1 MVDWTLKKQHLSHS
15 LWVRIF
21 GIPNVARYA
30 QVLRTATFDQYTWAG
45 WKQKNMTMSLLTG
58 RDAFVAN
65 GLHKGRIFPKS
76 NFLLLLFC
84 VPLRSYEV
92 VLTKSFVLVWRRLR
106 CTWSHRDRSAGTEKA
121 FNAWRWRWSSS
132 QTEGWTH
139 VWSATLWNSHKKEQT
154 LGALYATPHTGKS
167 LHATSCAA
175 ASLPDQRESSMKGP
189 SRKWGQWYRAE
200 LKRYFR
206 SVGLVSLPVVSG
218 EVAAGT
224 EIPGGL
230 EEGTTTP
237 NATIRTSSALRWA
250 AMRATLMV
258 HSLWG
263 AKSRDGVHKPQL
275 WKRKEGVFKEEIEL
289 VSCAYQPNALLLG
302 QARPDHLEKC
312 SI

>member
-106 CTWSHRDRSAGTEKA
+106 CT
-121 FNAWRWRWSSS
+121 
-132 QTEGWTH
+132 
-139 VWSATLWNSHKKEQT
+139 
-154 LGALYATPHTGKS
+154 
-167 LHATSCAA
+167 
-175 ASLPDQRESSMKGP
+175 
-189 SRKWGQWYRAE
+189 
-200 LKRYFR
+200 
-206 SVGLVSLPVVSG
+206 
-218 EVAAGT
+218 
-224 EIPGGL
+224 
-230 EEGTTTP
+230 
-237 NATIRTSSALRWA
+237 
-250 AMRATLMV
+250 
-258 HSLWG
+258 
-263 AKSRDGVHKPQL
+263 
-275 WKRKEGVFKEEIEL
+275 
-289 VSCAYQPNALLLG
+289 
-302 QARPDHLEKC
+302 
-312 SI
+312 

>member
-139 VWSATLWNSHKKEQT
+139 VWSATLWNSHKKSKHLELCIRLHTQVSHFMRLHVQQHHCQT
-154 LGALYATPHTGKS
+154 NAKARWKDP
-167 LHATSCAA
+167 
-175 ASLPDQRESSMKGP
+175 
-189 SRKWGQWYRAE
+189 
-200 LKRYFR
+200 
-206 SVGLVSLPVVSG
+206 LVSEDS
-218 EVAAGT
+218 GT
-224 EIPGGL
+224 EQSWRGISGL
-230 EEGTTTP
+230 
-237 NATIRTSSALRWA
+237 
-250 AMRATLMV
+250 
-258 HSLWG
+258 
-263 AKSRDGVHKPQL
+263 
-275 WKRKEGVFKEEIEL
+275 
-289 VSCAYQPNALLLG
+289 
-302 QARPDHLEKC
+302 
-312 SI
+312 